1 MSQGVGATHPILG
14 VQQTFGGMYWSPL
27 DVSGSASYVQGGDAI
42 SPQSFGFNS
51 YIWSLA
57 GGVSQSGNYRAEPR
71 ALNNGFTQWQLVW
84 FVVSSGLQVGA
95 AVNLSGETERLAAIG
110 Q

>member
-1 MSQGVGATHPILG
+1 MAQGVGATHPILG

-27 DVSGSASYVQGGDAI
+27 DVSGSSFYVAGGDAI

-51 YIWSLA
+51 YIWQLT

-71 ALNNGFTQWQLVW
+71 ALNSGFTQWQLVW
-84 FVVSSGLQVGA
+84 FVVATGVEVAGGIDLA
-95 AVNLSGETERLAAIG
+95 GETVRLAAIG

>member
-27 DVSGSASYVQGGDAI
+27 DVSGSSSYVAGGDAI
-42 SPQSFGFNS
+42 DPTSFGFNS
-51 YIWSLA
+51 YIHSLV
-57 GGVSQSGNYRAEPR
+57 GGVSQSGNYRAEAR
-71 ALNNGFTQWQLVW
+71 ALNNGFTKWQLVW
-84 FVVSSGLQVGA
+84 FVMSTGLQVA
-95 AVNLSGETERLAAIG
+95 ASVNLSGETVRLAAIG